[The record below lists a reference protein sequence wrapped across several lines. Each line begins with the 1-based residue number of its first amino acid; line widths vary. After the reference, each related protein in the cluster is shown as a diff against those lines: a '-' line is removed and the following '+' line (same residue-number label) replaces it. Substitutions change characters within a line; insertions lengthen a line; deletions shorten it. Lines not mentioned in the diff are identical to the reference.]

1 MFKICSLFFLFDLHL
16 KVGYRTNAYI
26 AVEHKQKESGPMD
39 MQAVEDR
46 TEDDFESAKVVEL
59 GKLDRKLTTPHS
71 IDHIAEAQYTGP
83 DPNDH

>member
-1 MFKICSLFFLFDLHL
+1 
-16 KVGYRTNAYI
+16 
-26 AVEHKQKESGPMD
+26 MD
-39 MQAVEDR
+39 VQAVEDR